1 MFLFNPVPTQ
11 YLSIYTIQHQQN
23 IAHIRRRLETGQ
35 ECSVRI
41 LLG

>member
-1 MFLFNPVPTQ
+1 MFPFNPVPTL
-11 YLSIYTIQHQQN
+11 YLPIYTIQHQQN
-23 IAHIRRRLETGQ
+23 IAHIHRRLETGQ

>member
-23 IAHIRRRLETGQ
+23 IAHIRRRLETGR
-35 ECSVRI
+35 SV
-41 LLG
+41 GV